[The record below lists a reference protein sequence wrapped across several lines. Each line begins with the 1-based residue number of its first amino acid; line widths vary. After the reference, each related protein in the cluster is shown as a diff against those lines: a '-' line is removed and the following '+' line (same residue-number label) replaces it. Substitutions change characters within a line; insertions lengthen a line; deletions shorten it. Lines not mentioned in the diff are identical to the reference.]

1 MFSLLYLLSVVEA
14 GWMFGFVFRVS
25 SMCWFG
31 SSFRVSRGQF
41 VLLRGNSAAWRHRES
56 SPLLCSAVVEFVAP
70 WCYGFG
76 TVLDLPRWLASRRAS
91 SGPARVGGRSCES
104 GKRSFEEFPRVQ
116 RFKRVKRVKRE
127 SAHTARCFKLS
138 GFGHRPQA
146 AGPIRASVR
155 GGAPPARLLFQ
166 GTWSQSSDISFI
178 PWKIYTGLYI
188 CYKHARCKSL
198 TVINTICG
206 LRRQLFLET
215 KHRI

>member
-14 GWMFGFVFRVS
+14 GWMFGFSFPVS

-41 VLLRGNSAAWRHRES
+41 VLLWGNSAAWHHRES
-56 SPLLCSAVVEFVAP
+56 SPLLC
-70 WCYGFG
+70 

-155 GGAPPARLLFQ
+155 GGAPPVRLLFQ

-188 CYKHARCKSL
+188 CYNWRAGGRKASDS
-198 TVINTICG
+198 
-206 LRRQLFLET
+206 F
-215 KHRI
+215 

>member
-1 MFSLLYLLSVVEA
+1 MPRLSFLHSDQFLPVQSELGMFSLLYLLSVVEA

-76 TVLDLPRWLASRRAS
+76 TVLDLPRWLASRWAS

-116 RFKRVKRVKRE
+116 RFERVKRE
-127 SAHTARCFKLS
+127 RAHT
-138 GFGHRPQA
+138 
-146 AGPIRASVR
+146 
-155 GGAPPARLLFQ
+155 
-166 GTWSQSSDISFI
+166 GTSF
-178 PWKIYTGLYI
+178 
-188 CYKHARCKSL
+188 L
-198 TVINTICG
+198 TVRFLDIAHRW
-206 LRRQLFLET
+206 LVQSERRYGTEPRLHGCSCKTLSCDE
-215 KHRI
+215 K